1 MKSEFFKDLHIAF
14 VSSEST
20 WHELKVNTLLQN
32 PNAKQ
37 PSINAF
43 LGARY
48 SRSADP
54 VIDIAKE
61 VYVSGKDA
69 AKRLESIFYNYGHK
83 SVGDMADL
91 FLCLENIPIFLAQRF
106 FYSNPVH
113 AGQERSTRYQDFSIP
128 KFIKLPSHIK
138 INPALSEEYESIY
151 FKALDNYSSLK
162 DKTEQAFIDNYEV
175 NDKPG
180 EQAMK
185 ARVFDTIRYF
195 LPVGLQTSIGVVMS
209 ARSWSERISYYRAS
223 KFIVERELGELIF
236 NLLNGTEELIKLG
249 YLPEADGLVRH
260 TAPDHSRAE
269 STSKIKALLK
279 GNFKQEKLSQLTTTN
294 LINPTVELLDNY
306 LQLNYP
312 GSKVTL
318 TKDQL
323 AKLLSKISAI
333 IFSNHDHHHQLGN
346 IAQSGSYKLEGVT
359 DYGVLKDLIRHR
371 SLEKFIPFLEEELD
385 IDEIMASDIKTMYHL
400 CDYLDNPKLKSLR
413 QDYDKRM
420 MQYYGDIKSWYLKA
434 KEELPKDI
442 VNEFTRYLFNHGY
455 AARYKFYGSFD
466 DLAYTIALRTRN
478 GGHIAYR
485 RLTYQWLVSLTEL
498 DPIWKG
504 LLSKLPKVDAL
515 SRDQFIDRS

>member
-14 VSSEST
+14 VSSESD

-61 VYVSGKDA
+61 IYVSGKDA
-69 AKRLESIFYNYGHK
+69 AKRLESIFFNYGHK

-91 FLCLENIPIFLAQRF
+91 FLCLENIPIFMAQRF

-113 AGQERSTRYQDFSIP
+113 AGQERSTRYQDFSTP
-128 KFIKLPSHIK
+128 RFVKLPAHIK
-138 INPALSEEYESIY
+138 ISKALITEYESIY

-162 DKTEQAFIDNYEV
+162 DKTEQAFKVYYKV
-175 NDKPG
+175 NDKAS

-236 NLLNGTEELIKLG
+236 NLLNGTEELINLG

-260 TAPDHSRAE
+260 TAPDLSR
-269 STSKIKALLK
+269 STSTAMIKELLK
-279 GNFKQEKLSQLTTTN
+279 KDFKQTKLDSLKTSYQV
-294 LINPTVELLDNY
+294 NPTEELVDNY
-306 LQLNYP
+306 LQLIYA
-312 GSKVTL
+312 GGKVTL
-318 TKDQL
+318 TKNEM
-323 AKLLSKISAI
+323 AKVITKISKI
-333 IFSNHDHHHQLGN
+333 IFSHHDHHHQLGN
-346 IAQSGSYKLEGVT
+346 VAQSGSYKIEGVT

-385 IDEIMASDIKTMYHL
+385 LEDIMASDIKSMYHL
-400 CDYLDNPKLKSLR
+400 CDYLDNVKLRSLR
-413 QDYDKRM
+413 QDYDTRM
-420 MQYYGDIKSWYLKA
+420 QQYYMSIRAWYIKA
-434 KEELPKDI
+434 KDELHQDV

-485 RLTYQWLVSLTEL
+485 RLTYEWLTHLTKL
-498 DPIWKG
+498 DPIWKA
-504 LLSKLPKVDAL
+504 LLTKLPKVDAL

>member
-14 VSSEST
+14 VSSESK

-69 AKRLESIFYNYGHK
+69 AKRLESIFFNYGHK

-91 FLCLENIPIFLAQRF
+91 FLCLENIPIFIAQRF

-113 AGQERSTRYQDFSIP
+113 AGQERSTRYQDFSTP

-138 INPALSEEYESIY
+138 ISNSLIKEYETIY
-151 FKALDNYSSLK
+151 FKALNNYSSLK
-162 DKTEQAFIDNYEV
+162 GQTERVFKDYYDV
-175 NDKPG
+175 NDKAA

-223 KFIVERELGELIF
+223 QFIVERELGELVF

-260 TAPDHSRAE
+260 IAPDRSRAE
-269 STSKIKALLK
+269 STGMIKDLLK
-279 GNFKQEKLSQLTTTN
+279 GRFKQEKLSPITTSN
-294 LINPTVELLDNY
+294 QINPTLELLDNY
-306 LQLNYP
+306 LQLKYP
-312 GSKVTL
+312 GHKVTL
-318 TKDQL
+318 TKNQL
-323 AKLLSKISAI
+323 TRLVSKISEI
-333 IFSNHDHHHQLGN
+333 IFSIHDHHHQLGN
-346 IAQSGSYKLEGVT
+346 IAQSGSYKIEGVT

-371 SLEKFIPFLEEELD
+371 SLEKFIPFLEEEVD
-385 IDEIMASDIKTMYHL
+385 IEGIMTSDIKSMYHL
-400 CDYLDNPKLKSLR
+400 CDYLDNPKFKALR
-413 QDYDKRM
+413 QEYDKRM
-420 MQYYGDIKSWYLKA
+420 VQYYGDIKSWYLKA
-434 KEELPKDI
+434 KEELPEDI

-485 RLTYQWLVSLTEL
+485 RLTYQWLTSLTRL

-515 SRDQFIDRS
+515 NRDQFIDRS

>member
-1 MKSEFFKDLHIAF
+1 MKSEFYKDLHIAF
-14 VSSEST
+14 VSSESA

-61 VYVSGKDA
+61 VYISGKDA

-91 FLCLENIPIFLAQRF
+91 FLCLENIPIFMAQRF

-113 AGQERSTRYQDFSIP
+113 AGQERSTRYQDFSTP
-128 KFIKLPSHIK
+128 RFVKLPNELK
-138 INPALSEEYESIY
+138 ASESLKEQYEAIY
-151 FKALDNYSSLK
+151 LKALDNYSSLR
-162 DKTEQAFIDNYEV
+162 DKTEKAFKDYYQVE
-175 NDKPG
+175 DKAA

-260 TAPDHSRAE
+260 TAPDLSRTT
-269 STSKIKALLK
+269 STALIKDLFNGDYAQAKLDELK
-279 GNFKQEKLSQLTTTN
+279 ASHQ
-294 LINPTVELLDNY
+294 INPSQELLDNY
-306 LQLNYP
+306 LQLKSP
-312 GSKVTL
+312 DRKIT
-318 TKDQL
+318 
-323 AKLLSKISAI
+323 LSKAEIKEHIKKISEI

-346 IAQSGSYKLEGVT
+346 IAQSGSYKLEGIT

-371 SLEKFIPFLEEELD
+371 SLEKFIPFFEEEVDL
-385 IDEIMASDIKTMYHL
+385 EGIMESDTQSMYHL
-400 CDYLDNPKLKSLR
+400 CDYLDNPRLEKLREEFDS
-413 QDYDKRM
+413 RM
-420 MQYYGDIKSWYLKA
+420 TQYYEDIKSWYRIA
-434 KEELPKDI
+434 KEELPSET

-485 RLTYQWLVSLTEL
+485 RLTYQWLEQLFKL

-504 LLSKLPKVDAL
+504 LLGKLPKVDAL

>member
-1 MKSEFFKDLHIAF
+1 MKSEFFKELHIAF
-14 VSSEST
+14 VSSESK

-91 FLCLENIPIFLAQRF
+91 FLCLENIPIFMAQRF

-113 AGQERSTRYQDFSIP
+113 AGQERSTRYQDFSTP
-128 KFIKLPSHIK
+128 KFVKLPIDLKVSDSLIK
-138 INPALSEEYESIY
+138 EYEAIY

-162 DKTEQAFIDNYEV
+162 VRTEQEFKKYYQV
-175 NDKPG
+175 NDKAA

-223 KFIVERELGELIF
+223 SFIVERELGELIY
-236 NLLNGTEELIKLG
+236 NLLNGTEELFKMG

-260 TAPDHSRAE
+260 TAADLSRHK
-269 STSKIKALLK
+269 SSNMIKDLLK
-279 GNFKQEKLSQLTTTN
+279 NEFKASQLKKLQAKTKIEPTAE
-294 LINPTVELLDNY
+294 LIDNY
-306 LQLNYP
+306 LQLKFP
-312 GSKVTL
+312 TSKMSL
-318 TKDQL
+318 TKAQTLKL
-323 AKLLSKISAI
+323 AQSLSEI

-346 IAQSGSYKLEGVT
+346 VAQSGSYKLEGIT

-385 IDEIMASDIKTMYHL
+385 LDQIMQSETKEMYHL
-400 CDYLDNPKLKSLR
+400 CDYLNNPEFEDLR
-413 QDYDKRM
+413 EEYDKRM
-420 MQYYGDIKSWYLKA
+420 LSYYNAIKNWYAKA
-434 KEELPKDI
+434 KKSLPKEI

-485 RLTYQWLVSLTEL
+485 RLTYEWLIHLAKL

-504 LLSKLPKVDAL
+504 LLNKLPRVDAL
-515 SRDQFIDRS
+515 SREQFIDRS